1 MTVRRTVIVMLAA
14 ATTLVSHTKK
24 ARKLVRALTLEELLL
39 KLGLGDLDLDS
50 LVDLLR
56 VTAAVVGV
64 VLDGGGE
71 EGVDEGRLSKAR
83 LAGNHDS
90 ESGSALRNNLVAL
103 VGQLYAVSI
112 RQGASNC
119 TVCDTHVGNA
129 NR

>member
-1 MTVRRTVIVMLAA
+1 LNIFI
-14 ATTLVSHTKK
+14 
-24 ARKLVRALTLEELLL
+24 RALTLEELLL

-64 VLDGGGE
+64 ILDGGGE
-71 EGVDEGRLSKAR
+71 ESVNEGGLAQAR

-90 ESGSALRNNLVAL
+90 ESGTALRNNLVTL

-112 RQGASNC
+112 
-119 TVCDTHVGNA
+119 
-129 NR
+129 